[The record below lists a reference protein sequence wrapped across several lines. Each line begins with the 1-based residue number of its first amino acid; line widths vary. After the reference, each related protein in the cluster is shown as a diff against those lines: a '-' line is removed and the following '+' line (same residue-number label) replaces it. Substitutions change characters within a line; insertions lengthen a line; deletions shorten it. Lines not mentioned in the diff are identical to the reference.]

1 MVIAGRFFGTV
12 DFRGGT
18 LYSAGQDDIYVA
30 KFNADGEYL
39 WSRSFGSTLSDRG
52 DGAALDASGN
62 TFVTG
67 RFRGSIDF
75 GGGTLTDAGTGD
87 IFIAKLAP

>member
-1 MVIAGRFFGTV
+1 MEQVVRKYTE
-12 DFRGGT
+12 R
-18 LYSAGQDDIYVA
+18 
-30 KFNADGEYL
+30 K
-39 WSRSFGSTLSDRG
+39 G

-75 GGGTLTDAGTGD
+75 GGGALTDAGTGD